1 MAPGCGT
8 IGFHKTFRSS
18 GNDCICLGR
27 SLLHQMRRSA
37 WADSKGSPLEL
48 SERDSGRRVNP
59 QGGIPRILT
68 RNWPGL
74 GPDLYIDVSYSA
86 KTGQGNKVDSWE
98 AGGSARR
105 RVHGKESAEVSKGVQ
120 GEGGIGGGTW
130 GGIVFLITYLF

>member
-1 MAPGCGT
+1 M
-8 IGFHKTFRSS
+8 
-18 GNDCICLGR
+18 
-27 SLLHQMRRSA
+27 
-37 WADSKGSPLEL
+37 
-48 SERDSGRRVNP
+48 
-59 QGGIPRILT
+59 
-68 RNWPGL
+68 
-74 GPDLYIDVSYSA
+74 SYSA